1 MTRPGTRRVDD
12 GAARD
17 SAVVEYHTG
26 DSVAFPFELPHDRVR
41 QKVNAKQ
48 FQIFDC
54 YVLKEWSVDDMKKK
68 LGFSSGQ
75 IYMAKY
81 RVGKLFKHELEQL
94 LEEEN

>member
-1 MTRPGTRRVDD
+1 MVESI
-12 GAARD
+12 AD
-17 SAVVEYHTG
+17 SRG
-26 DSVAFPFELPHDRVR
+26 FELERIWEQEWQENIHAIALDRVR
-41 QKVNAKQ
+41 QKVSAKQ

-81 RVGKLFKHELEQL
+81 RVGKLFKHELERL
-94 LEEEN
+94 MEEGN